1 MFNDDEIK
9 AYLKARVSEKRF
21 NHVLGVCDT
30 AIKMAEKYDCN
41 IEKAKT
47 AALLHDIAKKM
58 TDDELK
64 SLVKKNGYKINSV
77 EENNPQLLHSLAAAI
92 IAKEEMKIEDEDILN
107 SVIYH
112 TTGREDMSLLEKI
125 IYIADYIEPSRDFPG
140 VEKLR
145 TTAFENIDKALL
157 MALESS
163 ILYVIKKGELLHL
176 ETIKARNYLI
186 INS

>member
-1 MFNDDEIK
+1 MVNEDEIK

-21 NHVLGVCDT
+21 NHVLGVSDT
-30 AIKMAEKYDCN
+30 AIKMAEKYNCN
-41 IEKAKT
+41 LEKAKM

-58 TDDELK
+58 TDDELIK
-64 SLVKKNGYKINSV
+64 LVKEKGHKLNSV
-77 EENNPQLLHSLAAAI
+77 EENNPQLLHALAAAV
-92 IAKEEMKIEDEDILN
+92 IAREEMKIEDEDILN

-140 VEKLR
+140 VEKIR
-145 TTAFENIDKALL
+145 TAAFENIDKALL

-163 ILYVIKKGELLHL
+163 IQYVIKKGELLHI